1 MWYALYSVERR
12 NADCRVLC
20 VQGQKRE
27 AAVTKMLTVL
37 CFVFKRMSECQKQS
51 ALMIIIIII
60 IYILAHDK
68 CTLLVVVLMLS
79 VVCFVF
85 RRKSEC

>member
-1 MWYALYSVERR
+1 MWYALCSVERR

-27 AAVTKMLTVL
+27 AAVRKMLTVL
-37 CFVFKRMSECQKQS
+37 CFVFKRMSECQKTVS
-51 ALMIIIIII
+51 INDNNNNNNLH
-60 IYILAHDK
+60 LAHDK

-85 RRKSEC
+85 RGK

>member
-1 MWYALYSVERR
+1 MWYALCSVEKR

-20 VQGQKRE
+20 VQGEKRE
-27 AAVTKMLTVL
+27 AAVTKMLTVV
-37 CFVFKRMSECQKQS
+37 CFVFKGMSETVS
-51 ALMIIIIII
+51 INDNNNNLH
-60 IYILAHDK
+60 LAHDK
-68 CTLLVVVLMLS
+68 CTLLVLVLKLT

>member
-1 MWYALYSVERR
+1 MLIVVCFVLRKMAQCSVWYALCSVERR

-27 AAVTKMLTVL
+27 AAVTKMLIVL
-37 CFVFKRMSECQKQS
+37 CFVFKRMSACQKQS

-60 IYILAHDK
+60 IYI
-68 CTLLVVVLMLS
+68 
-79 VVCFVF
+79 
-85 RRKSEC
+85 